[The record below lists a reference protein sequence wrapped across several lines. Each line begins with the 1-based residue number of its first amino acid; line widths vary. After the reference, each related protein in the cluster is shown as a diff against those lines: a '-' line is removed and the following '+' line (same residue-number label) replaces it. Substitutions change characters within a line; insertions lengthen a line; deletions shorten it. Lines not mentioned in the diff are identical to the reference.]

1 MKQRLLSMLLCLVL
15 LFAAIPSL
23 AAPSIEERARLQ
35 GLASEALQELMK
47 IWDDTMPAGKRYP
60 DDVAGLYITDN
71 YKAAV
76 VLVRGAT
83 AVRKNEI
90 RALVTKP
97 EVIVFK
103 SAKYSYNELSAIG
116 DQIDSDGSF
125 ELVWWGVGEYETE
138 NAVMVGVYYGGKLA
152 AQKYF
157 KGYGDKVK
165 VLESERES
173 LLIEPPG
180 GADLNEAW
188 LRNTF
193 PKLRSMESTE
203 TRFVFASAPKV
214 TKTRAVLN
222 KKGESLTLYRFETEK
237 DLQKVNA
244 MIKGNTLVYGG
255 KAVYVDTLLPA
266 TYYIYPEGKAIA
278 LYCGADTAVDKKL
291 KETYEVVGIYG
302 GYFDDRHKIVSADGS
317 STATPSRYE
326 LPPANIKALS
336 KRADSAYVVK
346 VKRVPAWGE
355 GVDIKGSYEL
365 EVTQNIKGAAHTS
378 FRLMDWPGVMHE
390 GRSYVIFIRHI
401 ATQNGSTRIIY
412 GDGVYHSTFEIDDH
426 GYVLPIREYD
436 MKAPVKLEKFLKG
449 L

>member
-1 MKQRLLSMLLCLVL
+1 MKKRLLSIFLCLVL
-15 LFAAIPSL
+15 LLAAIPSL

-35 GLASEALQELMK
+35 GPASEALQKLMTV
-47 IWDDTMPAGKRYP
+47 WGTDRPGAQYP
-60 DDVAGLYITDN
+60 DDVAGMYITDN

-83 AVRKNEI
+83 TARKNEI

-103 SAKYSYNELSAIG
+103 SAKYSYNELSAIA
-116 DQIDSDGSF
+116 DKIDSDGSF

-138 NAVMVGVYYGGKLA
+138 NAVMVGVYYGGKAA

-157 KGYGDKVK
+157 KGYGDQVK

-180 GADLNEAW
+180 GADLNESW
-188 LRNTF
+188 LKNTF
-193 PKLRSMESTE
+193 PKLQSMETTQ

-237 DLQKVNA
+237 DLQKANA

-255 KAVYVDTLLPA
+255 KTVYVDTLFPA
-266 TYYIYPEGKAIA
+266 TYYIHPEGKAIA

-291 KETYEVVGIYG
+291 RETYEVAGTYG
-302 GYFDDRHKIVSADGS
+302 GYFDDRYTIVSADGS
-317 STATPSRYE
+317 SIATPPKDE
-326 LPPANIKALS
+326 MPPASIKALS
-336 KRADSAYVVK
+336 KKADSVYMVK
-346 VKRVPAWGE
+346 VKKAPTWGK
-355 GVDIKGSYEL
+355 DIDVRGSYEL
-365 EVTQNIKGAAHTS
+365 EVTKNIKGIAYTS

-390 GRSYVIFIRHI
+390 GRSYVLFIRHT
-401 ATQNGSTRIIY
+401 AVQSGGTRIICA
-412 GDGVYHSTFEIDDH
+412 DGVHHSTFEINDK
-426 GYVLPIREYD
+426 GYVLPIREYG
-436 MKAPVKLEKFLKG
+436 MKAPVKLDKFLKS